1 MSKKCERW
9 MSKECEVW
17 MSKEREVGEQG
28 TRRMMKHQGQ
38 ASEEREK

>member
-1 MSKKCERW
+1 MSNKCET
-9 MSKECEVW
+9 W
-17 MSKEREVGEQG
+17 MSKEREVVDEQG